1 MSHGLKPML
10 RVVAY
15 HSQLTK
21 TDNLGAMMA
30 TLEEILKPDSLGQ
43 VFNSKKSDA
52 VAHHIVRFSKIL
64 GVVKS

>member
-1 MSHGLKPML
+1 
-10 RVVAY
+10 
-15 HSQLTK
+15 
-21 TDNLGAMMA
+21 MA